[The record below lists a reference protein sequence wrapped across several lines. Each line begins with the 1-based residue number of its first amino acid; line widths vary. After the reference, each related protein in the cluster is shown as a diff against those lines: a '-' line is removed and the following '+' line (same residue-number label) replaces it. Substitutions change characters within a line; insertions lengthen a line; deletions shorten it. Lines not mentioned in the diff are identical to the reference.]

1 MVTLSMTSWSPN
13 IRGNGDFS
21 GGNRVTS
28 RTFPAAARFSKRA
41 GNISTSPRTAKV
53 IESIERHVWRI
64 YSVVHYTHTHSRT
77 YTSVSLPAAR
87 KYRKESAERDLGK
100 YLLISY
106 QEPSRH
112 VARLIPYCFVE
123 VPFLEAG

>member
-64 YSVVHYTHTHSRT
+64 YSVVHYTHTHTHVRT
-77 YTSVSLPAAR
+77 RPYLSLPHENIVKSPRNATLANI
-87 KYRKESAERDLGK
+87 Y
-100 YLLISY
+100 
-106 QEPSRH
+106 
-112 VARLIPYCFVE
+112 
-123 VPFLEAG
+123 